1 MTRRKLTPKRQRFVD
16 AYTGEAMGNGAEA
29 ARIAGY
35 AHPVKQASRL
45 LTFVDVAAAIA
56 ERRAQTTRQAISTA
70 AERQEWLSRVHR
82 GEVDDGESDASLKD
96 RIKALELLGKMQG
109 DFIERQQVEH
119 SGAAVSVT
127 LTYDEAR
134 RLAAEGDD

>member
-1 MTRRKLTPKRQRFVD
+1 MGDRKLTPKRQRFVD
-16 AYTGEAMGNGAEA
+16 AYTGEAMGNATEA

-35 AHPVKQASRL
+35 KSPRSEGCRL
-45 LTFVDVAAAIA
+45 LTFADIQQEIAKVSQPRAQAAIA
-56 ERRAQTTRQAISTA
+56 TREERLAFYTEMMLDDEQQT
-70 AERQEWLSRVHR
+70 
-82 GEVDDGESDASLKD
+82 KD
-96 RIKALELLGKMQG
+96 RLKAAELLGKVQG

-119 SGAAVSVT
+119 SGGAVTVR